1 MTGACGCVRLM
12 QQSGDSGKNVTTQS
26 DSTITVARTPVSPG
40 QPVSQVTSGSG
51 IRVTDAQ
58 PELTPDPYPVQH
70 GTRINQTAPGPAFYP
85 PAFTRTY
92 TLRGNAVGLEVDVA
106 EGPLLI
112 YFDIDPMYDCLNDP
126 ESCRGTVLVPV
137 NRPYCTITITDN
149 QTHQIVAEDGYAQ
162 EYSSQKTNRTIEI
175 FAGGQYRITVTGNS
189 LDITLSVADGSAQQ
203 NGTVLT
209 SQPTTSPVSRAEEMQ
224 RYGP

>member
-1 MTGACGCVRLM
+1 MCPADAAVWRQREECHHSVRLDHYGREDTGIP
-12 QQSGDSGKNVTTQS
+12 QSTGLTGDIGLRYPGNRCTTR
-26 DSTITVARTPVSPG
+26 AH
-40 QPVSQVTSGSG
+40 
-51 IRVTDAQ
+51 
-58 PELTPDPYPVQH
+58 PDPYPVQH